1 MPSDPMVLDASA
13 INDAGEFEMM
23 LFDNDTWDSSQEHQ
37 RQLQAKVEAYMEVA
51 RTRAENNDKKVRI
64 TVVGMYQ
71 PDADGQ
77 KFMSQL
83 RSMVESAGIAFKY
96 DFRAVS
102 DSDW

>member
-1 MPSDPMVLDASA
+1 MPLDPSVLDASV

-23 LFDNDTWDSSQEHQ
+23 LFDNDIWGSGQEHQ
-37 RQLQAKVEAYMEVA
+37 RQLQAKVEAYMEAA
-51 RTRAENNDKKVRI
+51 RTTAENKDKKVRI

-71 PDADGQ
+71 PDANGR